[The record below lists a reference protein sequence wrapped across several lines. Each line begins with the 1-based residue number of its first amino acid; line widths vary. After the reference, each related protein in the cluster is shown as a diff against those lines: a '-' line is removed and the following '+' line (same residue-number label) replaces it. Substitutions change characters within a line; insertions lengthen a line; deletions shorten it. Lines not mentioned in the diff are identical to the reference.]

1 MGSPRVASRLAAA
14 ADVVRREPS
23 PQRRLDHAA
32 GRTDRI
38 VGRGGTLRPRHGA
51 LALARVVHSG
61 GAQLRDGRHAGC
73 GFVRADVARS
83 QQTSPREVVLEDVA
97 RVHRVQFPAI
107 FSKPDEREEPQHLA
121 ADTPDAGER
130 DAHGSE
136 HVDGVGSEEDPRPFH
151 TRRRDDVRIFPSV
164 SRSPRRDHLGA
175 IVHDPSVVRVMPHER
190 PQRPVRCEGCRDGA
204 HGGDSHLAPARELGD
219 GFVAALG

>member
-1 MGSPRVASRLAAA
+1 M
-14 ADVVRREPS
+14 
-23 PQRRLDHAA
+23 
-32 GRTDRI
+32 
-38 VGRGGTLRPRHGA
+38 
-51 LALARVVHSG
+51 
-61 GAQLRDGRHAGC
+61 
-73 GFVRADVARS
+73 
-83 QQTSPREVVLEDVA
+83 LEDVR